1 VEHGETSTSALA
13 RELREEIGIEV
24 NPPTRPADALV
35 HTNDVTLSI
44 WLLDEWEGE
53 PRNLQT
59 EEHDA
64 IGWFRQDQMAP
75 LSLAHTDYVSLIGRI
90 VFT

>member
-1 VEHGETSTSALA
+1 MSALA
-13 RELREEIGIEV
+13 RELREELGIDV
-24 NPPTRPADALV
+24 KPPTSLADAIVQGEGL
-35 HTNDVTLSI
+35 TLSI

-53 PRNLQT
+53 PRNLQP

-64 IGWFRQDQMAP
+64 LGWFRQDQMAALP
-75 LSLAHTDYVSLIGRI
+75 LAHSDYVGLFGRI